1 MAHQFK
7 LIINYFKHIRLVISI
22 KVYSYLLYININLSS
37 IKSHFVAN
45 AAPGLESIMADSKD
59 YYERLHVW
67 EGWRVEV
74 GKKMRPLYEDYV
86 DLKNEAARLNGKT

>member
-1 MAHQFK
+1 M
-7 LIINYFKHIRLVISI
+7 L
-22 KVYSYLLYININLSS
+22 S
-37 IKSHFVAN
+37 IKSHIVVNVAT
-45 AAPGLESIMADSKD
+45 GLESIMANSKD

-67 EGWRVEV
+67 EGWRQEV

>member
-1 MAHQFK
+1 MA
-7 LIINYFKHIRLVISI
+7 N
-22 KVYSYLLYININLSS
+22 
-37 IKSHFVAN
+37 
-45 AAPGLESIMADSKD
+45 MDSD

-86 DLKNEAARLNGKT
+86 DLKNEAAKLNGRPTNTTILLLLL

>member
-1 MAHQFK
+1 MHK
-7 LIINYFKHIRLVISI
+7 SI
-22 KVYSYLLYININLSS
+22 CIFFYINISVLS
-37 IKSHFVAN
+37 IKSHIYVNVAT
-45 AAPGLESIMADSKD
+45 GLESVMANSKD